1 MHELFEEATRYSKRS
16 EAFTRLAIKR
26 VNATLRMFRLL
37 GNLSEQSIYQY
48 TNEQIDQ
55 MERAID
61 EAMAKAF
68 SQLRERDKLGKR
80 LTFNFESDLSEE
92 E

>member
-1 MHELFEEATRYSKRS
+1 
-16 EAFTRLAIKR
+16 
-26 VNATLRMFRLL
+26 
-37 GNLSEQSIYQY
+37 
-48 TNEQIDQ
+48 

-80 LTFNFESDLSEE
+80 LSFNFESDLSEE